1 MMVPGSQNGQ
11 VKIELG
17 RRYRFAASHRLHNP
31 SLSEEENYRLYGK
44 CNNPYGHGH
53 NYVLE
58 ILISGKI
65 DPATGMVANLV
76 DLDSFVA
83 REVLESIRSQIAQ
96 RRCRPV
102 SRHGAHDGKP
112 VHRNLPP
119 TETVPQSEPRA
130 RAHRGDIQQQFRVR
144 WRERRTLRGINTM
157 AKPTE
162 EIVLNDEKELDARRI
177 AYHMREIIKLIGE
190 DPCREGLRKTPERF
204 EKALKFLTSGYHQ
217 NAENIL
223 NGATFSVSY
232 DEMVVVK
239 DIEFFSLCE
248 HHLLPF
254 FGKCHVAYLPNKRVI
269 GLSKVARLVN
279 MFARRLQIQERLT
292 SQIAEAI
299 QEKISPEGVG
309 VIIEARHL
317 CMQMRGV
324 EKQHGQAVTSA
335 MLGGFRHNKQTRDEF
350 LALIRTHKS

>member
-1 MMVPGSQNGQ
+1 MTKPMEE
-11 VKIELG
+11 I
-17 RRYRFAASHRLHNP
+17 
-31 SLSEEENYRLYGK
+31 SLRDERQ
-44 CNNPYGHGH
+44 P
-53 NYVLE
+53 
-58 ILISGKI
+58 
-65 DPATGMVANLV
+65 D
-76 DLDSFVA
+76 
-83 REVLESIRSQIAQ
+83 
-96 RRCRPV
+96 
-102 SRHGAHDGKP
+102 
-112 VHRNLPP
+112 
-119 TETVPQSEPRA
+119 
-130 RAHRGDIQQQFRVR
+130 
-144 WRERRTLRGINTM
+144 ERRICWH
-157 AKPTE
+157 
-162 EIVLNDEKELDARRI
+162 V
-177 AYHMREIIKLIGE
+177 REIIKLLGE
-190 DPCREGLRKTPERF
+190 DPGREGLRKTPERY
-204 EKALKFLTSGYHQ
+204 EKALKFLTNGYLQ
-217 NAENIL
+217 NADNVL

-292 SQIAEAI
+292 SQVAEAI

-350 LALIRTHKS
+350 LALIRSKNRS